1 MGKNQSKPIGKIV
14 IVPNSKGKT
23 FQFLLYQ
30 RTQWIGLAVIVL
42 IFAVYG
48 VAYYQF
54 RHYSHQLMSLL
65 DENTTTN
72 RSMNNISLDGV
83 QIKKELAKIKIES
96 DAMEKFI
103 SQASQLD
110 KDASASLSLDYS
122 TLTFPD
128 FFRKHARAYDAS
140 HPATEQAQVTMAKDK
155 AEMIKE
161 SLERQKSYR
170 ALMDVS
176 PSGYPLEGQVLTSQT
191 LLPKASVVLRAP
203 VGTPVHATATGKVVG
218 IAQSENGYKIEITHQ
233 NPNNHKDIRTCYY
246 FCDKP
251 TVTKDQQ
258 VNKGQVIAYV
268 GLNQRTNQSL
278 MGYQVQIERIL
289 IQPK

>member
-1 MGKNQSKPIGKIV
+1 MGKNQSKHIGKIV

-23 FQFLLYQ
+23 YQFLLYK

-83 QIKKELAKIKIES
+83 QIKRELAKIKIES

-103 SQASQLD
+103 SQANQLD

-140 HPATEQAQVTMAKDK
+140 HPATEQVQETMAKDK
-155 AEMIKE
+155 ATMIKE
-161 SLERQKSYR
+161 SLERKKSYR

-176 PSGYPLEGQVLTSQT
+176 PSGYPLEGQVIISQT
-191 LLPKASVVLRAP
+191 LLPKTSVVLRAP
-203 VGTPVHATATGKVVG
+203 VGTPIHTTATGKVVE
-218 IAQSENGYKIEITHQ
+218 ILQTENGYKIEITHQ

-268 GLNQRTNQSL
+268 GLNKRTNQSL

>member
-1 MGKNQSKPIGKIV
+1 MAKNQSKPIGKIV
-14 IVPNSKGKT
+14 IVPKSKGKT
-23 FQFLLYQ
+23 YQFLLYK
-30 RTQWIGLAVIVL
+30 RTQWIALAVIVL

-48 VAYYQF
+48 VAFYQF

-83 QIKKELAKIKIES
+83 QIKRELAKIKIES
-96 DAMEKFI
+96 DAIEKFI
-103 SQASQLD
+103 SQANQLD

-122 TLTFPD
+122 SLTFPD

-140 HPATEQAQVTMAKDK
+140 HPATNQVQETMAKDK
-155 AEMIKE
+155 ATMIKE

-203 VGTPVHATATGKVVG
+203 VGTPIHTTATGKVVE
-218 IAQSENGYKIEITHQ
+218 ILQTENGYKIEIAHQ
-233 NPNNHKDIRTCYY
+233 SPNNHKDIRTSYF

-268 GLNQRTNQSL
+268 GLNKRTNQSL